1 MEDNI
6 YTYRGWEYEDC
17 DQYYSMFVDDEMLY
31 FDTEEGVKQ
40 YIDEQMDAEREVII

>member
-6 YTYRGWEYEDC
+6 YTYRSWEYENC
-17 DQYYSMFVDDEMLY
+17 DQYYSMFVNDEMLY

-40 YIDEQMDAEREVII
+40 YIDEQMETEREVII